1 MASSAPEN
9 TRKAPISGAPRTAG
23 AATEDAAT
31 NGMVHGQIVSHTAGR
46 MRVRLHQRHRDP
58 AALEAIE
65 DQLSEHGAI
74 ASVTTNERTGSV
86 LVHYD
91 HQKLTKADLLELL
104 WDAGLVARELIGAEE
119 IPEDLGRDPAASGVP
134 HSATATTLLDAL
146 TDLDQRLSK
155 LTNGKLDV
163 KLLVPTGLGLL
174 AIRQIA
180 MNGLGLSQVPGYVL
194 LWYTFDSFYKLH
206 QRKAATVVEEAAE
219 QYLEQQSDQQSA
231 DPDDG

>member
-1 MASSAPEN
+1 MASSAPES
-9 TRKAPISGAPRTAG
+9 TRAASTTQADAG
-23 AATEDAAT
+23 A
-31 NGMVHGQIVSHTAGR
+31 NGMAHGQIVSHAAGR
-46 MRVRLHQRHRDP
+46 MRVRLQQQHRDP

-65 DQLSEHGAI
+65 DRLSEHAAI
-74 ASVTTNERTGSV
+74 DSITTNQRTGSV

-91 HQKLTKADLLELL
+91 HQRLTKDDLVELL
-104 WDAGLVARELIGAEE
+104 WDAGLVARELLGAAD
-119 IPEDLGRDPAASGVP
+119 IPGDLGRAVSTSPSSAP
-134 HSATATTLLDAL
+134 HSATATSLLDAL
-146 TDLDQRLSK
+146 TDLDRRLSK

-206 QRKAATVVEEAAE
+206 QRKSAAVVERASEPGPEQRDAA
-219 QYLEQQSDQQSA
+219 SDTR
-231 DPDDG
+231 

>member
-1 MASSAPEN
+1 MASSAPESAK
-9 TRKAPISGAPRTAG
+9 KASMSGVPGTTDAAP
-23 AATEDAAT
+23 EDAAT

-46 MRVRLHQRHRDP
+46 MRVRLPQQHRDP
-58 AALEAIE
+58 AALETLE

-74 ASVTTNERTGSV
+74 ASVTTNGRTGSV

-104 WDAGLVARELIGAEE
+104 WDAGLVARELIGAAE
-119 IPEDLGRDPAASGVP
+119 IPEDLGREPEATGVP
-134 HSATATTLLDAL
+134 HSSTATTVLDAL

-206 QRKAATVVEEAAE
+206 QRKSAAVIEEAAE
-219 QYLEQQSDQQSA
+219 QYLEQQDA
-231 DPDDG
+231 DPDGG